1 MAQKLSE
8 RLRVLPALLVVAGL
22 CFTVRLGE
30 FAHDAGS
37 AFAQQE
43 VKQGDEATP
52 PPLPSG
58 AQKVSPANPD
68 DTKVTPEAPVAAG
81 ADTAAGEAAATE
93 QKKPDVSLPTIAK
106 KDEESKSEAN
116 WRDAGEEDFTY
127 SGVQEGLYRDLTKRR
142 EDIEKREKALAT
154 REALLEAA
162 EREFDQKLRE
172 LSAVRTQ
179 IESLMAQ
186 QTEEEKARTASLVKI
201 YEGMKA
207 KDAARI
213 FNTLETDVLLRVL
226 TSMSERKSSPII
238 AEMDPERARN
248 ITILMAQQTALP
260 QLPAQ

>member
-1 MAQKLSE
+1 MAMKLSE
-8 RLRVLPALLVVAGL
+8 RLRVLPLLLIVAGL

-30 FAHDAGS
+30 FAQDAGA

-43 VKQGDEATP
+43 VQQDEDTPVP
-52 PPLPSG
+52 PPM
-58 AQKVSPANPD
+58 PAEAA
-68 DTKVTPEAPVAAG
+68 KTPEAAG
-81 ADTAAGEAAATE
+81 ATE
-93 QKKPDVSLPTIAK
+93 GTKPADVTLPTIAK
-106 KDEESKSEAN
+106 QGESEPGSAQE

-142 EDIEKREKALAT
+142 EDIEKREKALTT

-172 LSAVRTQ
+172 LTALRTQ
-179 IESLMAQ
+179 IESLMVQ

-213 FNTLETDVLLRVL
+213 FNSLDTDVLLQVL
-226 TSMSERKSSPII
+226 TAMSERKSSPII
-238 AEMDPERARN
+238 AEMDPERART
-248 ITILMAQQTALP
+248 ITIMMSQQQNLP
-260 QLPAQ
+260 QLPPQ

>member
-1 MAQKLSE
+1 MAMKLSE
-8 RLRVLPALLVVAGL
+8 RLRVLPLLLIVAGL

-30 FAHDAGS
+30 FAQDAGA

-43 VKQGDEATP
+43 VQQDEDTPVP
-52 PPLPSG
+52 PPM
-58 AQKVSPANPD
+58 PAESA
-68 DTKVTPEAPVAAG
+68 KTPEAPG
-81 ADTAAGEAAATE
+81 ATE
-93 QKKPDVSLPTIAK
+93 GTKPADVTLPTIAK
-106 KDEESKSEAN
+106 QGESEPGSAQE

-142 EDIEKREKALAT
+142 EDIEKREKALTT

-172 LSAVRTQ
+172 LTALRTQ
-179 IESLMAQ
+179 IESLMVQ

-213 FNTLETDVLLRVL
+213 FNSLDTDVLLQVL
-226 TSMSERKSSPII
+226 TAMSERKSSPII
-238 AEMDPERARN
+238 AEMDPERART
-248 ITILMAQQTALP
+248 ITIMMSQQQNLP
-260 QLPAQ
+260 QLPPQ